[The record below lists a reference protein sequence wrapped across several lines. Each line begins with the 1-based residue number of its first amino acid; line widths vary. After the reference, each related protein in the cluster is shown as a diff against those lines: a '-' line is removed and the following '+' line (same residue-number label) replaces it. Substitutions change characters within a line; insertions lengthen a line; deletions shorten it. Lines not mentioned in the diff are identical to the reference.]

1 MLKEQAK
8 ILNRISI
15 LLDLL
20 VVITAFFVA
29 YEIRDHYEKGLRE
42 VRFYLWSLFLI
53 IPIWYYLLTRSQLFS
68 SIRRLSAFDLFTRL
82 INVHLAGGVVVASII
97 YYVDRDNFSRGFLL
111 VFLFC
116 SFVVLFLEKILLRYT
131 LGFFRRRGYNVRN
144 LVIVGTREKAKR
156 FLQLVKAHSDWGLNL
171 LGFVRVSDAPLGEDF
186 QDQVILGRVNDLV
199 DICKS
204 LPVDEVI
211 FCIPKD
217 YVVDVEE
224 YLIKLEELGISVRIV
239 LDIFDIS
246 LYRKE
251 ISFFHNDIPIL
262 TFHAKEFD
270 AQQLLIKRL
279 FDIFGSIVGLTITAL
294 LFPFIAIAIKLDS
307 RGPLFFGQKRVGKS
321 GRIFKCWKFRS
332 MQIDAEQRKSELL
345 KDNEVSGAMFKLS
358 NDPRV
363 TKVGRFL
370 RKTSLDELPQFWNV
384 FFGQMSLV
392 GTRPP
397 TPDEVAEYDN
407 WQHRRISIT
416 PGITGLWQ
424 VSGRNAISDFD
435 KVVELD
441 LSYIDNW
448 SLWLDIKILLKTI
461 YVVFSRKGSH

>member
-8 ILNRISI
+8 ILNRASV

-20 VVITAFFVA
+20 VILAAFFFA
-29 YEIRDHYEKGLRE
+29 YEIRDNYEKGLRE

-53 IPIWYYLLTRSQLFS
+53 LPIWYYLLTRVRLFS
-68 SIRRLSAFDLFTRL
+68 SIRRLSTFDLFTRL
-82 INVHLAGGVVVASII
+82 FNVHLAGGVIVASII
-97 YYVDRDNFSRGFLL
+97 YYVDRDKYSRGFLL
-111 VFLFC
+111 VFLLC
-116 SFVVLFLEKILLRYT
+116 SFAFLLIEKILLRYT

-144 LVIVGTREKAKR
+144 LVIVGTREKARR
-156 FLQLVKAHSDWGLNL
+156 FLQLLRAHSDWGLNL
-171 LGFVRVSDAPLGEDF
+171 LGFVRVTDAPLGEDF
-186 QDQVILGRVNDLV
+186 QDQVILGEVCDLIE
-199 DICKS
+199 ICKS
-204 LPVDEVI
+204 LPVDEVV
-211 FCIPKD
+211 FCVPKD

-224 YLIKLEELGISVRIV
+224 YLKKLEELGTSVSIV
-239 LDIFDIS
+239 LDIFNIS
-246 LYRKE
+246 FYRKE
-251 ISFFHNDIPIL
+251 VSLFHNDIPML

-279 FDIFGSIVGLTITAL
+279 FDILGSIVGLFITML
-294 LFPFIAIAIKLDS
+294 LFPFIAVAIKLDS
-307 RGPLFFGQKRVGKS
+307 RGPLFFGQKRVGQS
-321 GRIFKCWKFRS
+321 GRIFNCWKFRS
-332 MQIDAEQRKSELL
+332 MYEDAEQRKAELL

-370 RKTSLDELPQFWNV
+370 RKTSLDEFPQFWNV
-384 FFGQMSLV
+384 FVGQMSLV

-424 VSGRNAISDFD
+424 VSGRSEINDFD

-461 YVVFSRKGSH
+461 YVVLSRKGSH